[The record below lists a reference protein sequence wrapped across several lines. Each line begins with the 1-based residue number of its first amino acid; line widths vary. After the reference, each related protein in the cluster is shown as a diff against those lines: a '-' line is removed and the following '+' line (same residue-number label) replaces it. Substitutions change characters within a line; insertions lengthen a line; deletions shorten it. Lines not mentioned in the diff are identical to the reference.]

1 MFPARVDEKGRLKLP
16 GVFLEYFG
24 AFPEKKLFVTS
35 LNGRTGQLYN
45 SQVWRETK
53 KELGTRGTSG
63 KDTLWLAND
72 YGEDQEIDG
81 QGRVQLPTN
90 LRRELGLENQQVRLV
105 SEGRRIE
112 ILSDAMYQQRKHQ
125 ALKSAEQNMAV
136 FDDAGIL

>member
-16 GVFLEYFG
+16 AIFLEYFA

-53 KELGTRGTSG
+53 KELGTRGNAG

-72 YGEDQEIDG
+72 FGEDQEIDG

-90 LRRELGLENQQVRLV
+90 LRRELDLENQQVRLV

-125 ALKSAEQNMAV
+125 AMKSAEQNMAA
-136 FDDAGIL
+136 FDEAGIL